1 MTNKKQDRGK
11 VGRPRNEH
19 KKLFIGFRLDERIV
33 LWLKS
38 KPFYSRFVNDVLGRE
53 LDNENNYDR

>member
-1 MTNKKQDRGK
+1 MAEKEQNKKK
-11 VGRPRNEH
+11 VGRPCNAH
-19 KKLFIGFRLDERIV
+19 KKQFVGLRLDERIV

-53 LDNENNYDR
+53 LDNENNNVR